1 MLRIKVETP
10 EAFAHS
16 NWVWKKEIFKLLID
30 LPFPSKVAFL
40 SLQMP
45 HTRQW
50 WIILQITELLFLLKL
65 SDQLARSSTSTTPC
79 SMTQC
84 TSNREH
90 TIFHST
96 RAIGQCRSKW
106 SITSPFHLRI
116 QHQSTT
122 TTCCLLK
129 LSTVKFSPNDAV
141 QMKKLTLVGT
151 FGVQN
156 CFHGKDSGLVGC
168 DAL

>member
-1 MLRIKVETP
+1 MLFMGMK
-10 EAFAHS
+10 
-16 NWVWKKEIFKLLID
+16 
-30 LPFPSKVAFL
+30 FL
-40 SLQMP
+40 GNFSLQIP
-45 HTRQW
+45 HMRQW
-50 WIILQITELLFLLKL
+50 WIILQTTELLCLLKL

-84 TSNREH
+84 TLNSEH
-90 TIFHST
+90 TIFNCS
-96 RAIGQCRSKW
+96 RDIGQCRSKW
-106 SITSPFHLRI
+106 SIASPFHLRI

-151 FGVQN
+151 FGVHN

-168 DAL
+168 NAYNNLATLFHFKRAGIYQVHKRGNWL